1 MVENLSPRFKSA
13 PAALRFYFRAQEV
26 LSAKASSRLHL
37 EGRIPATGHSA
48 RQDLMLDYLSVAAC
62 MKELNELQ
70 LWLLRELYRPHKFG
84 EPAGSVSRAC
94 DSGRQLFPRV
104 RWTLQGVGRLHRH
117 TIRILE
123 RRLAGKELIPA
134 LPLPP
139 HPRSQPQTA
148 IRTSDP
154 SQGATHEFYRF
165 QNQTSRTS
173 LRMERGAA
181 NDASRGAP
189 GKAPRRRREVVFD
202 HSRAGRRAMS
212 DR

>member
-13 PAALRFYFRAQEV
+13 SAALHFYFRAEEV
-26 LSAKASSRLHL
+26 LSAKASTRLYL

-70 LWLLRELYRPHKFG
+70 LWLLRELYRPYKFG
-84 EPAGSVSRAC
+84 EPPGSVARAC

-123 RRLAGKELIPA
+123 KRLADKELIPA
-134 LPLPP
+134 LPLPA
-139 HPRSQPQTA
+139 HLRGQPQPA
-148 IRTSDP
+148 ARSSDT
-154 SQGATHEFYRF
+154 SQGYNSWILPFPKP
-165 QNQTSRTS
+165 N
-173 LRMERGAA
+173 L
-181 NDASRGAP
+181 
-189 GKAPRRRREVVFD
+189 
-202 HSRAGRRAMS
+202 
-212 DR
+212 